1 MFCKKCGQQIDDGAA
16 FCAHCGQAVNES
28 LPTSSQSKSEINPV
42 RKKQKATG
50 LILGAFAALCIL
62 AIALINGSDDA
73 EHTPTNNTDPIVTY
87 IEVSPQELFEQYD
100 TNEVAADNQYKGKEL
115 KVTGTIK
122 DIGKDILDHTY
133 ITLDTGNLI
142 CSVQCY
148 FENNQLDA
156 VAELKKDQI
165 ITLVGKCNGQS
176 MNVILKNSVIVSVT
190 DATTENTIP
199 GETTTGTTAPIEQQ
213 PEETQ
218 AVTAGATTGEKNA
231 LRSANNYLQIMAF
244 SYNGLI
250 EQLEFDGYTNEE
262 ATYAAN
268 NCGADWNEQALRE
281 AQNYLKTMAFSY
293 EGLIDQ
299 LEFEKYTNEQA
310 TYGAD
315 NCGADWNEQAVR
327 KAKSYLDTMP
337 FSRSGLIDQL
347 VFDGFTYE
355 QAEYGVDA
363 NDL

>member
-1 MFCKKCGQQIDDGAA
+1 MFCKKCGNPIDDKTTTCP
-16 FCAHCGQAVNES
+16 FCGQVLEPAKPSMSSGVVILLLFLFFPVGLYLMWARTNWTKVAKIIVTVIIAIVAIVAIADGETETPQGGSNNPSSS
-28 LPTSSQSKSEINPV
+28 LSQDATNDNANDATEGATEGTTIPV
-42 RKKQKATG
+42 DPYADAIAITADE
-50 LILGAFAALCIL
+50 LFAA
-62 AIALINGSDDA
+62 
-73 EHTPTNNTDPIVTY
+73 
-87 IEVSPQELFEQYD
+87 YD

-199 GETTTGTTAPIEQQ
+199 GETTTGTTTPAEQQ

-218 AVTAGATTGEKNA
+218 AATAAATTGEKNA
-231 LRSANNYLQIMAF
+231 LRAANNYLGLMAF
-244 SYNGLI
+244 SYEGLI
-250 EQLEFDGYTNEE
+250 EQLEFDGYTNAECV
-262 ATYAAN
+262 YA
-268 NCGADWNEQALRE
+268 
-281 AQNYLKTMAFSY
+281 
-293 EGLIDQ
+293 
-299 LEFEKYTNEQA
+299 
-310 TYGAD
+310 AD

-327 KAKSYLDTMP
+327 KAKSYLDLMP

-363 NDL
+363 NDM